1 MMTGSQRW
9 DYGTWMLNAI
19 ADRNK
24 IQRRAS
30 TSREP
35 NPNDIF
41 KYDIRSSKRE
51 GDCKVYNRK
60 NGKVLFEAESYDEA
74 RRVLEERFSGA

>member
-1 MMTGSQRW
+1 MMSGSQRW

-19 ADRNK
+19 AEREK
-24 IQRRAS
+24 GKRRAK
-30 TSREP
+30 TAREP

-41 KYDIRSSKRE
+41 KYDIRSTKRE
-51 GDCKVYNRK
+51 GDCKVFNRK